1 MACELAALEGWE
13 LVACSVVLLGVAG
26 ASLRRELRLTG
37 LVATS
42 LFFIDVHYYGWATN
56 LRADALLLALQ
67 ALACTLLVGATLL
80 VLSLVHQIGVA
91 LVILLV
97 AGLFLASSAIM
108 TNTLLQTEAPDHLR
122 GQVMGFYSFI
132 VVGMAPFGSLQAG
145 WIAEHVGTGIALQ
158 LGGGIC
164 LVVASVI
171 AWRMLRRPAPT
182 PAGEEK
188 VS

>member
-1 MACELAALEGWE
+1 
-13 LVACSVVLLGVAG
+13 
-26 ASLRRELRLTG
+26 
-37 LVATS
+37 
-42 LFFIDVHYYGWATN
+42 
-56 LRADALLLALQ
+56 
-67 ALACTLLVGATLL
+67 
-80 VLSLVHQIGVA
+80 
-91 LVILLV
+91 
-97 AGLFLASSAIM
+97 M